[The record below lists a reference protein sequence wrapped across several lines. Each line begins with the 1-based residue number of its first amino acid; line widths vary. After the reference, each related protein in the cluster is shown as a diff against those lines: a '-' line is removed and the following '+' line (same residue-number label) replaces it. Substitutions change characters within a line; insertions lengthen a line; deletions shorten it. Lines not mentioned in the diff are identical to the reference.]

1 MDVDCSGCGYCC
13 FSPIN
18 EIVVNHIRDTKTRE
32 LLNNELIRCRDVGVI
47 TKDVVRSGLVVSK
60 QETQRLL
67 KVGLSH
73 ALAPY
78 RTFVPPS
85 EKNHLNAFLKKM
97 GLTHMRD
104 LFKHQ
109 KAWISI
115 FRFRH
120 IVMLYETD
128 DGFKVPVFACVFFDP
143 KEKKCEIFGK
153 SYRPMQCKVFP
164 FSVIDDYQIERD
176 HRKNPVIKSPMCDPW
191 RLKGELTSQQKNEA
205 TQFENTRINFIS
217 CSYIPIT
224 EKDMEKIG
232 ASLNNLHFVMDH
244 WKDLP
249 ILTNRVFLRFYG
261 SEYVNSNLNEEE
273 SRFVEHINQ
282 KIASSLEW
290 WENIKLEKSEVFEI
304 SARMEEI
311 FFSRIM
317 TKRSIGGPFSK
328 KSWDRKAIERMLGL
342 SR

>member
-18 EIVVNHIRDTKTRE
+18 EIVVNQIRDIKTRE
-32 LLNNELIRCRDVGVI
+32 LLNTELIRWRNIGVI
-47 TKDVVRSGLVVSK
+47 TKDVVRSGVAISQ
-60 QETQRLL
+60 QETQGLL
-67 KVGLSH
+67 KAGLSH
-73 ALAPY
+73 ALAPHLI
-78 RTFVPPS
+78 FVPPS
-85 EKNHLNAFLKKM
+85 EKIHLNAFLKKM
-97 GLTHMRD
+97 GLTHMRE

-109 KAWISI
+109 KTWISI

-120 IVMLYETD
+120 IVMLDEID
-128 DGFKVPVFACVFFDP
+128 DGFNVPVFACVFFDP
-143 KEKKCEIFGK
+143 KEKKCEIFDK
-153 SYRPMQCKVFP
+153 NYRPTQCKVFP
-164 FSVIDDYQIERD
+164 FSAICTSQIERD
-176 HRKNPVIKSPMCDPW
+176 HRKNPVIKCPMCDPW

-205 TQFENTRINFIS
+205 TQFENMRINFIN

-232 ASLNNLHFVMDH
+232 ASLNNLRFVMDH
-244 WKDLP
+244 WRDLP
-249 ILTNRVFLRFYG
+249 ILTNRVFLRLYG

-273 SRFVEHINQ
+273 SRFVEHIHQ
-282 KIASSLEW
+282 KIASNLEW

-317 TKRSIGGPFSK
+317 TKRSIGLFSK

>member
-13 FSPIN
+13 FSPLN
-18 EIVVNHIRDTKTRE
+18 EVVVNHIRDAKTRE
-32 LLNNELIRCRDVGVI
+32 LLNNELIRGRNSGVI
-47 TKDVVRSGLVVSK
+47 TKDVVRSGLAISK
-60 QETQRLL
+60 QETQGLL
-67 KVGLSH
+67 KAGLSH
-73 ALAPY
+73 ALAPHLI
-78 RTFVPPS
+78 FVLPS

-97 GLTHMRD
+97 GLTHMRG

-109 KAWISI
+109 KAWVSI

-164 FSVIDDYQIERD
+164 FSAICTSQIERD
-176 HRKNPVIKSPMCDPW
+176 RRKSPVIKSPMCDPW
-191 RLKGELTSQQKNEA
+191 RLKGELTSRQKNEA
-205 TQFENTRINFIS
+205 IQFENMRINFIN
-217 CSYIPIT
+217 CSYTPIT

-232 ASLNNLHFVMDH
+232 ASLDNLHFIMDH
-244 WKDLP
+244 WRDLP
-249 ILTNRVFLRFYG
+249 ILTNRVFLRLYG
-261 SEYVNSNLNEEE
+261 PEYVNPNLNEEE
-273 SRFVEHINQ
+273 SRFVEYIRQ

-290 WENIKLEKSEVFEI
+290 WENIKLEKSEIFEI
-304 SARMEEI
+304 SARMEEV

-317 TKRSIGGPFSK
+317 TKRSMGPFSK